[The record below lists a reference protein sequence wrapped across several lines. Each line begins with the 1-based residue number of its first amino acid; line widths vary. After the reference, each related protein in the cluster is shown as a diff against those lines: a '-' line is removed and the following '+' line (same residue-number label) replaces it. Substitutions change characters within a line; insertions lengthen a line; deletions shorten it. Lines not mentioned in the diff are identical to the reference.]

1 MHSGGGATSVLSYPL
16 GVHYGVPHG
25 IAGGIFL
32 PHVVKFNSE
41 NGLKD
46 YGDFYK
52 QIEGVSYNQNKQDL
66 SKLFSQHLFSTWCQL
81 GVPSDIVQY
90 GFNNDAIQQFI
101 DDAMEM
107 KGGLDGNPLPFGEKE
122 IRNILMDL
130 I

>member
-1 MHSGGGATSVLSYPL
+1 MRTKKPF
-16 GVHYGVPHG
+16 
-25 IAGGIFL
+25 IA
-32 PHVVKFNSE
+32 NSE

-46 YGDFYK
+46 YGDLYK
-52 QIEGVSYNQNKQDL
+52 QIEGVSHNQNMQDMP
-66 SKLFSQHLFSTWCQL
+66 KLFSKHLFSAWHKL

-90 GFNNDAIQQFI
+90 GLNDDAIQQFI